1 MKLPREA
8 YAIWLS
14 FDKESWTILGKD
26 TDSMEYGLN
35 PDVSTDKNV
44 IGETVV
50 NHNGFAPELSVD
62 TYRARTEDAIYKN
75 ILDIAMNRKSD
86 EESTAAYLLEAVLDE
101 SVDNSKVKTLT
112 GTGWMEEVIVVPQ
125 STGGDLS
132 GFGIPFNINPN
143 GGRVEGTVS
152 VANKVPTFTPGTG
165 STEPEALSETQAKS
179 GSKSLSD

>member
-8 YAIWLS
+8 YAMWLS
-14 FDKESWTILGKD
+14 FDKENWTILGKD

-35 PDVSTDKNV
+35 PDVSTEKNV
-44 IGETVV
+44 IGETTVV
-50 NHNGFAPELSVD
+50 HNGFAPELSVD

-86 EESTAAYLLEAVLDE
+86 EESTGAYLLEAVLDE
-101 SVDNSKVKTLT
+101 SVDNSKTKTLT
-112 GTGWMEEVIVVPQ
+112 GKGWMEEVVVIPQ

-143 GGRVEGTVS
+143 GGRIEGTVS
-152 VANKVPTFTPGTG
+152 VANKIPTFTPGGNTSEASFQSVKG
-165 STEPEALSETQAKS
+165 S
-179 GSKSLSD
+179 GGSLSD

>member
-8 YAIWLS
+8 YAMWLS
-14 FDKESWTILGKD
+14 FDKENWTILGRD
-26 TDSMEYGLN
+26 TDTMEYGLN

-62 TYRARTEDAIYKN
+62 TYRARTDDAIYEN

-86 EESTAAYLLEAVLDE
+86 EESTAAYLLEAVLSE
-101 SVDNSKVKTLT
+101 SVDNSKIKTLT
-112 GTGWMEEVIVVPQ
+112 GKGWMEEVVVVPQ

-152 VANKVPTFTPGTG
+152 VTNKAPTFTPGG
-165 STEPEALSETQAKS
+165 ASGASLDESAQDKS
-179 GSKSLSD
+179 VGSLSD

>member
-8 YAIWLS
+8 YAMWLS
-14 FDKESWTILGKD
+14 FDKENWTILGKD

-62 TYRARTEDAIYKN
+62 TYRARTEDAIYER

-101 SVDNSKVKTLT
+101 SVDNSKTKTLT
-112 GTGWMEEVIVVPQ
+112 GKGWMEDVVVIPQ

-143 GGRVEGTVS
+143 GGRIEGTVS
-152 VANKVPTFTPGTG
+152 VTKKVPTFTTG
-165 STEPEALSETQAKS
+165 SATPAVLSEPVQEKT
-179 GSKSLSD
+179 GSKSNLS